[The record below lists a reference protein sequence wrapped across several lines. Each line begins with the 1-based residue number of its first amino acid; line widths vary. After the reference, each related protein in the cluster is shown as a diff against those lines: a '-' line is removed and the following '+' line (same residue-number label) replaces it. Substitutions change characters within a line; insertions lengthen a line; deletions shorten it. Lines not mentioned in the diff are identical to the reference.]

1 MFKIKTLII
10 LTVTLVVL
18 FSTSA
23 ISAVIKGKI
32 VEESSDEGLRN
43 VTILIKE
50 LNIRANSD
58 SKGNFSFKNVD
69 SGEYTIEIYGSGVEK
84 ISSKITVKDGENELD
99 FKVNYK
105 SVQLGDLEVYSS
117 SRRLQ
122 KITEAPSA
130 ISIITS
136 DQLQK
141 ATSHG
146 QIGKTMEHLP
156 GVDVVQ
162 SGMNDFNI
170 NTRGFNNSINRRTL
184 VLIDGRD
191 PSTPMLNL
199 VEWNSLQTNLSDIK
213 SIEVVRGPGSALYGM
228 NAYNGVIN
236 ITTNSPK
243 DVQGTLVNVGG
254 GEYNTFRTNVRHA
267 GSFLDNFY
275 YKVTAGYSTQ
285 YQAWVKSRD
294 TKNGG
299 VLEYEGLRP
308 DVTGN
313 RTGNGII
320 GDIDS
325 LIKANKNAFN
335 MQGTFRLDYELS
347 DNEVITGEVG
357 YSEYGNEYFVN
368 QTGRILIPQ
377 IQSPYV
383 RFAYNSE
390 HWSLNTHWR
399 KRLAPIPQIVMNA
412 AASSGENSDAILAD
426 LQRNDSFFDNKLKVI
441 TGASFEYQN
450 IITASGGSAPL
461 LVPDSI
467 SHNFQSVYGQIEY
480 NILDNLQF
488 VFAGRVDA
496 SSLFETQFSPKA
508 ALVWTPVTDHTLR
521 FTVNRSF
528 LRPSYPEYSRLSPA
542 GAPIDSI
549 RQITPTDTF
558 NLHISQIDTLIANE
572 FGLNPLGLGRTS
584 VINVGNPN
592 IGVETAWSYE
602 IGYKGVVSDK
612 MFVTADFY
620 LNQRSNFISN
630 PLPGLTPSIFTPVR
644 YENDEANAKLKE
656 QLEKANLSGYSGL
669 SIYPNNGQISV
680 IVAPENIG
688 LVNEYGAEFSINY
701 YVLDNLLLTGNYSYL
716 GFEVVENEA
725 KVNKILPNTS
735 PHRLNLGAEFNDKVA
750 NLPFNLRV
758 NVRGSKEFKWI
769 AGLFEGTV
777 PEYWVVNLS
786 GDIDL
791 TKDLNF
797 GFNVFNLLD
806 RRHYQIFGGT
816 ILQRY
821 ATANL
826 TYEF

>member
-1 MFKIKTLII
+1 MFKIKTLILI
-10 LTVTLVVL
+10 AISLVII
-18 FSTSA
+18 FSNSA
-23 ISAVIKGKI
+23 ISAVVKGKI

-50 LNIRANSD
+50 LNLRANSD
-58 SKGNFSFKNVD
+58 SKGNFSFKNVK

-84 ISSKITVKDGENELD
+84 VSSKITIKDGENDLD

-146 QIGKTMEHLP
+146 QIGKTMEHLL

-243 DVQGTLVNVGG
+243 DVQGTMINVGG

-267 GSFLDNFY
+267 GSFMDNFY
-275 YKVTAGYSTQ
+275 YKVIAGYSTQ

-313 RTGNGII
+313 RLGNGNI

-325 LIKANKNAFN
+325 LINANKNAFN
-335 MQGTFRLDYELS
+335 MQGTFRLDYEIN

-426 LQRNDSFFDNKLKVI
+426 LQRNDNFFDNKLKVI

-450 IITASGGSAPL
+450 IITASGGSSPL

-467 SHNFQSVYGQIEY
+467 SHNFQSVYGQLEY

-528 LRPSYPEYSRLSPA
+528 LRPSYPEYTRLSPA
-542 GAPIDSI
+542 GAPLNLRTIDS
-549 RQITPTDTF
+549 T
-558 NLHISQIDTLIANE
+558 IAANYNVDE
-572 FGLNPLGLGRTS
+572 LGLGTVS
-584 VINVGNPN
+584 VINIGNPK

-620 LNQRSNFISN
+620 INQRSNFISN
-630 PLPGLTPSIFTPVR
+630 PLPGLTPNIFTPIR
-644 YENDEANAKLKE
+644 YGNKSVDSVLNVELSKLDSIAFE
-656 QLEKANLSGYSGL
+656 GL
-669 SIYPNNGQISV
+669 AIYPNNGQISV

-701 YVLDNLLLTGNYSYL
+701 YILDNLLLTGNYSYL

-725 KVNKILPNTS
+725 KANKILPNTS
-735 PHRLNLGAEFNDKVA
+735 PHRLNLGAEYNDKIA
-750 NLPFNLRV
+750 NLPFNIRL

>member
-1 MFKIKTLII
+1 MFKLKTFIM
-10 LTVTLVVL
+10 LTVMLATV
-18 FSTSA
+18 FSYSA
-23 ISAVIKGKI
+23 FSAVVKGTI
-32 VEESSDEGLRN
+32 IEESSDEGLRN

-50 LNIRANSD
+50 LNLRANSD
-58 SKGNFSFKNVD
+58 SKGNFTFKNVK
-69 SGEYTIEIYGSGVEK
+69 SGEYTIEIYGNGVER
-84 ISSKITVKDGENELD
+84 ISSKMTVKDGDNDFD

-105 SVQLGDLEVYSS
+105 LVQLSDMEVYSS

-243 DVQGTLVNVGG
+243 DVQGTMINVGG
-254 GEYNTFRTNVRHA
+254 GEYNTFRTNIRHA

-285 YQAWVKSRD
+285 DQAWVKSRD
-294 TKNGG
+294 TANGG
-299 VLEYEGLRP
+299 RLEYDGLKP
-308 DVTGN
+308 DLVDNPYASRKGFGAITN
-313 RTGNGII
+313 
-320 GDIDS
+320 IDT
-325 LIKANKNAFN
+325 LINNHKNAFN
-335 MQGTFRLDYELS
+335 MQSTFRLDYELS
-347 DNEVITGEVG
+347 DNEVITGEIGV
-357 YSEYGNEYFVN
+357 SEYGNEYFVN

-383 RFAYNSE
+383 RFAYNSN

-399 KRLAPIPQIVMNA
+399 KRYAPVPQVVMNYPV
-412 AASSGENSDAILAD
+412 SSGENSDAILAD
-426 LQRNDSFFDNKLKVI
+426 LQWNDNYFNNKLKVI
-441 TGASFEYQN
+441 TGASFEYQS
-450 IITASGGSAPL
+450 IITAAGGSEAL
-461 LVPDSI
+461 LSPDSI
-467 SHNFQSVYGQIEY
+467 NHNFSSVYGQLEY
-480 NILDNLQF
+480 DLLKNLQI
-488 VFAGRVDA
+488 VFAGRIDA

-528 LRPSYPEYSRLSPA
+528 LRPSYPEYSRLSLA
-542 GAPIDSI
+542 AANVNF
-549 RQITPTDTF
+549 QI
-558 NLHISQIDTLIANE
+558 IDTMIANE
-572 FGLNPLGLGRTS
+572 FGIDPLGLGSLRQL
-584 VINVGNPN
+584 NVGNPE

-602 IGYKGVVSDK
+602 IGYKGVVNER
-612 MFVTADFY
+612 MFITTDVYF
-620 LNQRSNFISN
+620 NQRSNFISN
-630 PLPGLTPSIFTPVR
+630 PLGGLTPNVFLPIR
-644 YENDEANAKLKE
+644 YENDQANLRLKE
-656 QLEKANLSGYSGL
+656 ELNKLDSALFDRFSTHPTSGEAGFF
-669 SIYPNNGQISV
+669 I
-680 IVAPENIG
+680 APANIG
-688 LVNEYGAEFSINY
+688 LVNEYGAEIGINY
-701 YVLDNLLLTGNYSYL
+701 YVLDNLLLTGNYAYL
-716 GFEVVENEA
+716 GFEVIENEA
-725 KVNKILPNTS
+725 KTNKILPNTS
-735 PHRLNLGAEFNDKVA
+735 PHRINLGAEFNSKVA
-750 NLPFNLRV
+750 SLPFNIRL
-758 NVRGSKEFKWI
+758 NVRGSQEFKWI

-786 GDIDL
+786 GDINL